1 MKLSVEV
8 LDTEQ
13 QIQNGILSALLR
25 DADKIM
31 KKAVK
36 DLKKQF
42 PR

>member
-13 QIQNGILSALLR
+13 QIQKGILSALTD

-31 KKAVK
+31 RKAVNSS
-36 DLKKQF
+36 
-42 PR
+42 